1 MADLAIAGS
10 VSPAE
15 LTVGSAVTLHLRALD
30 DKNFGAATGVVVEI
44 DWPSSLTL
52 LSSYADR
59 GPGCGEV
66 VGNKLRC
73 DLDWLSEGAPY
84 GNVTIAAKATAPG
97 ELLVGA
103 RVDYAGV
110 DPNPA
115 DNSVALRIVVH
126 ELGADKPTP
135 APTEAARSA
144 QPTRLAQAA
153 VVGRQLRLRVVARR
167 PTTARIVVTGRGRT
181 VLSARRK
188 LRAGG
193 TVMRLGLPRRLRAG
207 SYRVVVTLGDGTK
220 LAALVRAR

>member
-1 MADLAIAGS
+1 
-10 VSPAE
+10 
-15 LTVGSAVTLHLRALD
+15 VGSAVTLHLRALD
-30 DKNFGAATGVVVEI
+30 DKNFGSATGVVVEL

-59 GPGCGEV
+59 GPGCAEV
-66 VGNKLRC
+66 AGAKLRC
-73 DLDWLSEGAPY
+73 DLDWLSGDAPY
-84 GNVTIAAKATAPG
+84 GNVTISAKATAPG

-103 RVDYAGV
+103 RVDYAGQ
-110 DPNPA
+110 DPIPD
-115 DNSVALRIVVH
+115 DNSVVLRIVVY
-126 ELGADKPTP
+126 ELGADKPAP
-135 APTEAARSA
+135 APAEPAQPA

-153 VVGRQLRLRVVARR
+153 VVGSQLRLRVVAHG

-188 LRAGG
+188 LRAGA